1 MENNRCVRKIKVKM
15 KIKMMWLRF
24 WLALA
29 FIVLVAHVFGVSHV
43 HVGLSVVFLFLAG
56 VVSYIHPE
64 DLAALM
70 LEGNG

>member
-1 MENNRCVRKIKVKM
+1 MKVKM

-70 LEGNG
+70 LERNG

>member
-1 MENNRCVRKIKVKM
+1 MKVKM

-24 WLALA
+24 WLAIA
-29 FIVLVAHVFGVSHV
+29 FVIIVANVFGWSTV
-43 HVGLSVVFLFLAG
+43 HVGWSVLFLFLAG